1 MATFAIEI
9 ADAELHR
16 LQALTDRYNS
26 GFGTSLTN
34 GEFLQ
39 LHVLEVLVQEELAAK
54 AEQLRRQA
62 ETDVNAAV
70 AAERERLLAAV
81 GAK

>member
-1 MATFAIEI
+1 MASFMIEI
-9 ADAELHR
+9 ADPELPR
-16 LQALTDRYNS
+16 LQAVTDRYNS

-39 LHVLEVLVQEELAAK
+39 LHVLEVLIQEELAAK

-62 ETDVNAAV
+62 ETGVNAAV
-70 AAERERLLAAV
+70 SAERDRLLAAV
-81 GAK
+81 GAR